1 MNIIKIDRLSAWVL
15 FISMLLYFISGYGM
29 TKGIIDASLATKL
42 HMSILTYLILVTFI
56 FHTAYAT
63 RLALIRWGIWQSYGR
78 IIWFIFFILFIA
90 SFIYIDAVYVKKNN
104 ITKTQET
111 TTPTTSNNIDSGQT
125 TTPTTEKT
133 FTLAELAKY
142 NGENGN
148 QAYVAVDGNV
158 YDLTTV
164 FAGGFHYSH
173 VAGTE
178 LTNAFYIK
186 HAKSAL
192 QNYPVVGKLAQ

>member
-1 MNIIKIDRLSAWVL
+1 ML

-29 TKGIIDASLATKL
+29 TKGIIDATFAVKL
-42 HMSILTYLILVTFI
+42 HMSILTYIILVVFV
-56 FHTAYAT
+56 FHTAFAT
-63 RLALIRWGIWQSYGR
+63 RLAFMRWGMWQSYGR
-78 IIWFIFFILFIA
+78 VIWALFFLLFI
-90 SFIYIDAVYVKKNN
+90 SGFIYIDAVYVKEKN
-104 ITKTQET
+104 ISKTKET
-111 TTPTTSNNIDSGQT
+111 TTPATSNNTSSSQT
-125 TTPTTEKT
+125 ATPSTEKT

-142 NGENGN
+142 DGKNGN
-148 QAYVAVDGNV
+148 LAYVAVDGNV

-173 VAGTE
+173 FAGTE

-192 QNYPVVGKLAQ
+192 QNYPIIGKLVP